1 MISWNF
7 WFFWLLN
14 GLLNKKKKKIEIKIK
29 DEINKKCEELE
40 KCYNIKIVKM
50 ENNIEN
56 FEKDVEIF
64 REKLVSI
71 NKELCKLK

>member
-14 GLLNKKKKKIEIKIK
+14 GLLNKIKKKIEIKIK

-71 NKELCKLK
+71 NKELCELK

>member
-14 GLLNKKKKKIEIKIK
+14 GLLNKKKIEIKIK
-29 DEINKKCEELE
+29 DEINKRCEELE

-71 NKELCKLK
+71 NKELCELK

>member
-1 MISWNF
+1 
-7 WFFWLLN
+7 
-14 GLLNKKKKKIEIKIK
+14 
-29 DEINKKCEELE
+29 
-40 KCYNIKIVKM
+40 M

-71 NKELCKLK
+71 NKELCELK

>member
-14 GLLNKKKKKIEIKIK
+14 GLLNKIKKKIEIKIK